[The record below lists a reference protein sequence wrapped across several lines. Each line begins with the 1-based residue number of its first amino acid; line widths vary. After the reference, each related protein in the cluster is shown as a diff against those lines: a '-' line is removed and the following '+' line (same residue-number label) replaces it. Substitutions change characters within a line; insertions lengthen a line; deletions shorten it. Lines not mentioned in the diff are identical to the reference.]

1 MKDTMGIILTKDS
14 DNKLSDL
21 TAMRATGAVPF
32 GGRYRVVDFVLS
44 SMVNSGISNV
54 GIVTHNNYQSLM
66 DHLGPGKEWD
76 LDRKLAGLFFFPPN
90 VRKESVDRGKGT
102 LEALYNIIHYFR
114 RSKEHYVVVS
124 ESGAIMNMTYDGA
137 MKYHIEKEAD
147 ITIIYNTVSDRRAKE
162 LATFTALEVDR
173 DGRVVG
179 MDVNPRFPKSS
190 KLSMKLYVIKKV
202 LLETLIDESVSHGL
216 DDLETDLLRRNLG
229 DLRVYAYEY
238 DGYVARVDTVR
249 SYFRTSMELLDRR
262 VRHELFTDDKP
273 IYTKVKDEVP
283 TLYGEKAHVTNS
295 LIADGCVVDGDVQ
308 NSILFRGVQVS
319 KNVKIRDS
327 IIMQNSEVHEN
338 STLEHVIL
346 DKDVIVRVGKRLTGQ
361 ADYPVLISKGGVI

>member
-1 MKDTMGIILTKDS
+1 MKDTMGIILTKDTE
-14 DNKLSDL
+14 NMLSDM
-21 TAMRATGAVPF
+21 TAMRATSAVPF
-32 GGRYRVVDFVLS
+32 GGRYRIVDFVLS

-76 LDRKLAGLFFFPPN
+76 LDRKLTGLFFFPPN
-90 VRKESVDRGKGT
+90 VRKEAVDRRRGT
-102 LEALYNIIHYFR
+102 LDALYNIMHYFR
-114 RSKEHYVVVS
+114 RSKERYVVIAD
-124 ESGAIMNMTYDGA
+124 SGPIMNMTFDDA
-137 MKYHIEKEAD
+137 MEFHIDKEAD
-147 ITIIYNTVSDRRAKE
+147 ITIVHNTAGDRNIKE
-162 LATFTALEVDR
+162 LAAFTALEVDR

-179 MDVNPRFPKSS
+179 MEVNPRFPKSN
-190 KLSMKLYVIKKV
+190 KISMNLYVIKKV

-216 DDLETDLLRRNLG
+216 DDLETDLLQRNLG
-229 DLRVYAYEY
+229 DLRVYSYEF

-262 VRHELFTDDKP
+262 VRRELFTDDTP

-283 TLYGEKAHVTNS
+283 TLYGDKARVTNS
-295 LIADGCVVDGDVQ
+295 LIADGCVVEGDVQ
-308 NSILFRGVQVS
+308 NSILFRGVQIS
-319 KNVKIRDS
+319 KNVKVRDS

-361 ADYPVLISKGGVI
+361 ADYPVLIGKGGVI